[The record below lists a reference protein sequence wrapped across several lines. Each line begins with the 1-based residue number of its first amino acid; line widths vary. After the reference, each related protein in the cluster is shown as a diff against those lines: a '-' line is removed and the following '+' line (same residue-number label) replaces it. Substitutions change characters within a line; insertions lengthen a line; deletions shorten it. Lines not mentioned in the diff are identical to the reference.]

1 MNNLTA
7 GFGDY
12 LIPVLAIAW
21 MIYSVVKKFGSGRAA
36 PEAGKESEKETGS
49 TGSIRTML
57 EEILLGEEFVNR
69 PSSPNAAQ
77 TTTQEKSNPAI
88 LSSASE
94 PAPFLTNE
102 LQLYQGGERGNDQVA
117 NPQGESVIYDK
128 EVHETLL
135 ADFDLRRAVLYAEI
149 LKRPYP

>member
-1 MNNLTA
+1 
-7 GFGDY
+7 
-12 LIPVLAIAW
+12 
-21 MIYSVVKKFGSGRAA
+21 
-36 PEAGKESEKETGS
+36 
-49 TGSIRTML
+49 ML

-77 TTTQEKSNPAI
+77 TTTQEQSNPAI

-102 LQLYQGGERGNDQVA
+102 LQLYKGGERGNEQVSA
-117 NPQGESVIYDK
+117 PLNQPGIYDDD
-128 EVHETLL
+128 EHESLL
-135 ADFDLRRAVLYAEI
+135 ANFDLRRAVLYAEI